1 MYLNLNIKFFF
12 SMNIGKIKDLFN
24 KPQGTL
30 PPKSNNFNI
39 QVSNN
44 NCNNVESSLLLTNN
58 INNNSTNPNAEQLD
72 KIFDIT
78 ASEIENNKSV
88 NSTELNVS
96 DETFINNIFI
106 NKNALIEEKFNK
118 EKNFYDPEHHQEEVN
133 NLENSLTQIN
143 PFAQYNTKQIT
154 SPPKQD
160 NSESMSQIE
169 KTPKSKHE
177 YFEYLKNAEF
187 ARMGISKQFC
197 LNDFEIGRKLGR
209 GKFGRVYLARERKSN
224 FIIALKLLSKRQLIK
239 NNVEVQL
246 RREIEIQSH
255 LDHVNILKLYGF
267 FWDERRIYLILEY
280 APGGEL
286 YKELLHSERHRF
298 SEPKA
303 SDYVYQMCNALQYIH
318 KKHVIH
324 RDIKPENLLNSCG
337 VLKLAD
343 FGWSIHAPSKQR
355 KTFCGT
361 LDYLPPEMVE
371 SHSHDNSVD
380 LWCLGVLIYEFC
392 VGTPPFESKTQKE
405 TFMKIRKVSLDFPSF
420 LSEDVKDLISKLL
433 KKSPK
438 QRISLDEVKR
448 HRWITKYRNVSN

>member
-12 SMNIGKIKDLFN
+12 SMIIGKIKDLFN

-177 YFEYLKNAEF
+177 YFE
-187 ARMGISKQFC
+187 
-197 LNDFEIGRKLGR
+197 
-209 GKFGRVYLARERKSN
+209 
-224 FIIALKLLSKRQLIK
+224 
-239 NNVEVQL
+239 
-246 RREIEIQSH
+246 
-255 LDHVNILKLYGF
+255 
-267 FWDERRIYLILEY
+267 
-280 APGGEL
+280 
-286 YKELLHSERHRF
+286 
-298 SEPKA
+298 
-303 SDYVYQMCNALQYIH
+303 
-318 KKHVIH
+318 
-324 RDIKPENLLNSCG
+324 
-337 VLKLAD
+337 
-343 FGWSIHAPSKQR
+343 
-355 KTFCGT
+355 
-361 LDYLPPEMVE
+361 
-371 SHSHDNSVD
+371 
-380 LWCLGVLIYEFC
+380 
-392 VGTPPFESKTQKE
+392 
-405 TFMKIRKVSLDFPSF
+405 
-420 LSEDVKDLISKLL
+420 
-433 KKSPK
+433 
-438 QRISLDEVKR
+438 
-448 HRWITKYRNVSN
+448 